1 MQMRPRR
8 PHSCCVPNMAAR
20 AIAAYVQGWL
30 GDADVRYSK
39 DLNIKD
45 DKSYIMSL
53 LAVLTSGDSA
63 AGYQI
68 KELGGS
74 FHENGY
80 SIPQMQIRRKE
91 KKNGF

>member
-1 MQMRPRR
+1 MRSEYGR
-8 PHSCCVPNMAAR
+8 A

-39 DLNIKD
+39 DLDIKD

-53 LAVLTSGDSA
+53 LAVLTSGDPT
-63 AGYQI
+63 AGHQI
-68 KELGGS
+68 KELGGT
-74 FHENGY
+74 FQENGY

-91 KKNGF
+91 KE